1 MNGIG
6 PLVSAYVH
14 ARPHGHGHVHGAQS
28 KLPTTPTNPSTD
40 PGGITPTTNDKGPD
54 ATVALSDAAR
64 AKFAAWVDRHDG
76 GTAGAG
82 VAPVPV
88 RTSPAPDP
96 VADPVSTAPTAA

>member
-6 PLVSAYVH
+6 SLVSAYVH
-14 ARPHGHGHVHGAQS
+14 ARPHGLGHAHGAKS
-28 KLPTTPTNPSTD
+28 KLPASPTNPSTD
-40 PGGITPTTNDKGPD
+40 PIGITPPTNDRGPD

-64 AKFAAWVDRHDG
+64 ARFAAWVDRHDG

-88 RTSPAPDP
+88 STSPAPDP
-96 VADPVSTAPTAA
+96 VQDPVSTAPTAA